1 MFGCMYWSSL
11 GRVALP
17 VPLEPNWVYKTQ
29 AWCSEELFVL
39 CLPSTPSLSDPHLPT
54 AQSPHQRTTH
64 NPARQLQEAQSPCY
78 LLNREVLQTEFSARF
93 SSSKGP
99 RQISASTVFKV
110 IWTIFNGWTK
120 WKSWKFAFLRNARIH
135 GSRHR
140 AGNCCHA
147 TPWRQQPRTA
157 QARGAWMTRQHTE
170 DRQLYNQTFPTS
182 RAHRGSLSKRRE
194 LVLSSLP
201 TRPPLFLPSLGPQSL
216 TLRVS
221 FPCICSPPVCIIC
234 SVTSLSLATT
244 TWTPEHPF
252 FSTHCYPNASSD
264 ITCVLGGGSFPV
276 TSHGI
281 SSKGVAAAR
290 ARRLFPSTIS
300 GVRAQFLSYLW
311 VEN

>member
-1 MFGCMYWSSL
+1 MRVRGGGGGGGGCKGFGVIACKPLRKVVELSKQRLVIRSWYNTILTNEPFSTAERSERVENFLFRTTRNTRKQASSKRL
-11 GRVALP
+11 LPGDAL
-17 VPLEPNWVYKTQ
+17 
-29 AWCSEELFVL
+29 A
-39 CLPSTPSLSDPHLPT
+39 PT
-54 AQSPHQRTTH
+54 AQ
-64 NPARQLQEAQSPCY
+64 
-78 LLNREVLQTEFSARF
+78 NR
-93 SSSKGP
+93 
-99 RQISASTVFKV
+99 ASTRCVND
-110 IWTIFNGWTK
+110 T
-120 WKSWKFAFLRNARIH
+120 SA
-135 GSRHR
+135 HR
-140 AGNCCHA
+140 R
-147 TPWRQQPRTA
+147 P
-157 QARGAWMTRQHTE
+157 
-170 DRQLYNQTFPTS
+170 QLYNRTFPTS

-201 TRPPLFLPSLGPQSL
+201 TRPPLFSPSLGPQSL

-276 TSHGI
+276 TSHGF
-281 SSKGVAAAR
+281 SSKGVAAVK

-300 GVRAQFLSYLW
+300 GVRAQFPSYLW

>member
-1 MFGCMYWSSL
+1 MG
-11 GRVALP
+11 
-17 VPLEPNWVYKTQ
+17 K
-29 AWCSEELFVL
+29 
-39 CLPSTPSLSDPHLPT
+39 
-54 AQSPHQRTTH
+54 
-64 NPARQLQEAQSPCY
+64 
-78 LLNREVLQTEFSARF
+78 
-93 SSSKGP
+93 
-99 RQISASTVFKV
+99 
-110 IWTIFNGWTK
+110 WTIFNGWTK
-120 WKSWKFAFLRNARIH
+120 WKSWKFSFSRNARIH

-140 AGNCCHA
+140 ASDCCHA

-170 DRQLYNQTFPTS
+170 DRQLYNRTFPTS

-201 TRPPLFLPSLGPQSL
+201 TRPPLFSPSLGPQSL

-276 TSHGI
+276 TSHVFFLQRGCCCQGKEVVPVDHI
-281 SSKGVAAAR
+281 RGKGSVPVLPLGRKLVWQPVLSR
-290 ARRLFPSTIS
+290 APKDPHLA
-300 GVRAQFLSYLW
+300 V
-311 VEN
+311 

>member
-1 MFGCMYWSSL
+1 MELGKVPSSTEKGKDRKNSKEEEGDRFGRDKK
-11 GRVALP
+11 GKQKEKNRP
-17 VPLEPNWVYKTQ
+17 EKT
-29 AWCSEELFVL
+29 EE
-39 CLPSTPSLSDPHLPT
+39 T
-54 AQSPHQRTTH
+54 
-64 NPARQLQEAQSPCY
+64 
-78 LLNREVLQTEFSARF
+78 
-93 SSSKGP
+93 G
-99 RQISASTVFKV
+99 SASTRE
-110 IWTIFNGWTK
+110 WTIFNGWTK
-120 WKSWKFAFLRNARIH
+120 WKSWKFSFSRNARIH

-140 AGNCCHA
+140 AGDCCHA

-157 QARGAWMTRQHTE
+157 QARGTWMTRQHTE
-170 DRQLYNQTFPTS
+170 DRQLYNRTFPTS

-201 TRPPLFLPSLGPQSL
+201 TRPPLFSPSLGPQSL

-221 FPCICSPPVCIIC
+221 FPCICSPSVCIIC

-252 FSTHCYPNASSD
+252 FSTLCYPNASSD

-276 TSHGI
+276 TAHGF
-281 SSKGVAAAR
+281 SSKGVAAVR

-300 GVRAQFLSYLW
+300 GVRAQFPSYLW